1 MIPCNTCDFLILR
14 KDFLLHCCTTN
25 HKVRLLE
32 LYLISAT
39 FILSF
44 FNSGVSKKTQPTSC
58 STIGELRNVVSHF
71 MAGHLYIFWLAAML
85 INAQSFKNSPKDA
98 TLTKFYWTLVSVCIV
113 HLMIS
118 LAELSQLNPGVRF
131 QNAFADPISPFSIHY
146 YLRPGFKTFIR
157 RLVEHPRSK
166 FCFYS
171 SIMRKNLIPVLF
183 EILDDKFD
191 LLDLR

>member
-118 LAELSQLNPGVRF
+118 LAELNLDKRYCSS
-131 QNAFADPISPFSIHY
+131 NAVQEGSLVTMRHFGLTLISAINFMAASIACCFLITKYH
-146 YLRPGFKTFIR
+146 
-157 RLVEHPRSK
+157 RLVK
-166 FCFYS
+166 
-171 SIMRKNLIPVLF
+171 MDTNK
-183 EILDDKFD
+183 
-191 LLDLR
+191 